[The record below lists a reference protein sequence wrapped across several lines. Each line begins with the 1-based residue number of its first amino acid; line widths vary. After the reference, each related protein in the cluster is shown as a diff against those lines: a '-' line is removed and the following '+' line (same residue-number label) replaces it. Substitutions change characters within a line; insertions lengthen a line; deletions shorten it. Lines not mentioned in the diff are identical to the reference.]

1 MTNEEVGLTTWYN
14 NFTIAN
20 GSAVLTDGAKRDRLI
35 WPGDMA
41 IAVPAIVA
49 SYYDIQ
55 SIEDSLNSLY
65 SLQNETTGQL
75 PYAGIPFTERGLQS
89 DTYHL
94 YSLIGL
100 ADHFLYTGSLDYVE
114 GKWDQFVAGLNY
126 SLSTIDDSR
135 LANISYSNDWLRV
148 TQIHAPYDEK
158 YTNNVHS
165 MSHSHIRTLVFEKL
179 RSETVLKPEL
189 FEE

>member
-135 LANISYSNDWLRV
+135 LANISYSNDWLRFGMGGHN
-148 TQIHAPYDEK
+148 I
-158 YTNNVHS
+158 
-165 MSHSHIRTLVFEKL
+165 
-179 RSETVLKPEL
+179 
-189 FEE
+189 

>member
-1 MTNEEVGLTTWYN
+1 MTNDEVGLVTWHN

-49 SYYDIQ
+49 SYYDIE
-55 SIEDSLNSLY
+55 SIEDSLDSLY
-65 SLQNETTGQL
+65 SLQNDSTGQL

-94 YSLIGL
+94 YSLIGV
-100 ADHFLYTGSLDYVE
+100 ADHFLYTGKISIALSVPRRTFTDLRFKAILLTFKAS
-114 GKWDQFVAGLNY
+114 GISGL
-126 SLSTIDDSR
+126 
-135 LANISYSNDWLRV
+135 
-148 TQIHAPYDEK
+148 
-158 YTNNVHS
+158 
-165 MSHSHIRTLVFEKL
+165 LV
-179 RSETVLKPEL
+179 
-189 FEE
+189 

>member
-135 LANISYSNDWLRV
+135 LANISYSNDWYV
-148 TQIHAPYDEK
+148 TQGCSP
-158 YTNNVHS
+158 T
-165 MSHSHIRTLVFEKL
+165 
-179 RSETVLKPEL
+179 
-189 FEE
+189 

>member
-1 MTNEEVGLTTWYN
+1 MTNDEVGLVTWHN

-49 SYYDIQ
+49 SYYDID

-65 SLQNETTGQL
+65 SLQNDSTGQL

-94 YSLIGL
+94 YSLIGV
-100 ADHFLYTGSLDYVE
+100 ADHFLYTGKISIALSVPHRTFTDLRFKAILLTFKAS
-114 GKWDQFVAGLNY
+114 GISGL
-126 SLSTIDDSR
+126 
-135 LANISYSNDWLRV
+135 
-148 TQIHAPYDEK
+148 
-158 YTNNVHS
+158 
-165 MSHSHIRTLVFEKL
+165 LV
-179 RSETVLKPEL
+179 
-189 FEE
+189 